1 MKGGDE
7 RSIRNSQRQPQGKA
21 LYPYRRIQYLCRYW
35 NPLQVEKLTMVCCPQ
50 AQRPQTSWTWSLMM
64 LTPTYLTTDP
74 SEECPWAD
82 HTLFE
87 QLLQNFYLPSWD
99 SWFEGISP
107 LWPPLP
113 GKVIKLSFSILPKTL
128 ALRFNSV
135 YREAECSAPEWQFL
149 KRVANLAQ
157 PSVASKW
164 NKLVQTQP
172 SSESTLQVLSK
183 KKEVI

>member
-1 MKGGDE
+1 MHQKNAPE
-7 RSIRNSQRQPQGKA
+7 PITPFLNNYYRTSIF
-21 LYPYRRIQYLCRYW
+21 
-35 NPLQVEKLTMVCCPQ
+35 QVGI
-50 AQRPQTSWTWSLMM
+50 RG
-64 LTPTYLTTDP
+64 
-74 SEECPWAD
+74 
-82 HTLFE
+82 
-87 QLLQNFYLPSWD
+87 
-99 SWFEGISP
+99 FEGISP

-164 NKLVQTQP
+164 NKLVQTQL

>member
-1 MKGGDE
+1 
-7 RSIRNSQRQPQGKA
+7 
-21 LYPYRRIQYLCRYW
+21 
-35 NPLQVEKLTMVCCPQ
+35 
-50 AQRPQTSWTWSLMM
+50 M

-74 SEECPWAD
+74 SKNAHEPITPFLNNYYGTSIFQVGT
-82 HTLFE
+82 HG
-87 QLLQNFYLPSWD
+87 
-99 SWFEGISP
+99 FEGISP

-149 KRVANLAQ
+149 KQVATLAQ

-183 KKEVI
+183 KKEVT